1 MYLYTIIK
9 TNTMNFTKTFDS
21 EMDANK
27 YSAST
32 SNNSFELYRERVYTS
47 RGSACTG
54 YWLVQVN
61 GLIVDSAKT
70 LREAKHIAAMNEMMS
85 SL

>member
-1 MYLYTIIK
+1 MKNTKTI
-9 TNTMNFTKTFDS
+9 TFFTKSFNS

-47 RGSACTG
+47 NGSACTG
-54 YWLVQVN
+54 DWLVQVN
-61 GLIVDSAKT
+61 GQIVDSAST
-70 LREAKHIAAMNEMMS
+70 LKEAKHIAAMTEMMS
-85 SL
+85 AF